1 MDLQERR
8 MFKRLAKEKVSRT
21 LSRILRYQLR
31 FYNLV
36 PDEHGFV
43 LLDDLINNTRA
54 LHTYDQDFIL
64 QAALTSWTYHGEAR
78 FELWQYEEGVRI
90 KATESREWGSRS
102 RKRRREEKAEEV
114 KAEVQAEVQSEV
126 KAEVKAE
133 VQSEEVKAE
142 VQSEEVKAEVQ
153 SEVKAEVKETVDV
166 IVVDDDDPDEEVTV
180 VESVQTDPY
189 EVEEQKR
196 SRREGREGLV

>member
-1 MDLQERR
+1 MDAQERR
-8 MFKRLAKEKVSRT
+8 LFKRLAKEKISRT
-21 LSRILRYQLR
+21 LSRILRYQLPHHH
-31 FYNLV
+31 LV
-36 PDEHGFV
+36 PDENGFV
-43 LLDDLINNTRA
+43 LLDDAINNTRA
-54 LHTYDQDFIL
+54 LHTYDKEFIL
-64 QAALTSWTYHGEAR
+64 QAALSSWTYHGEAR
-78 FELWQYEEGVRI
+78 FEVWQYEEGVRI
-90 KATESREWGSRS
+90 KAAESREWGSRS

-142 VQSEEVKAEVQ
+142 VQSE
-153 SEVKAEVKETVDV
+153 VKAEVKETVDV
-166 IVVDDDDPDEEVTV
+166 IVVDDDDSDEEVTV

-196 SRREGREGLV
+196 SRREGREGRV